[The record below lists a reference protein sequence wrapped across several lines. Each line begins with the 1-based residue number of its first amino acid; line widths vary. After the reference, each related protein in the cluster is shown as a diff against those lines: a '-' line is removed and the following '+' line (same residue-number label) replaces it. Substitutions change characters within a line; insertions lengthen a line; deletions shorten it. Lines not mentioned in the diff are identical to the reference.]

1 MHVLA
6 EWVLVFEQSVV
17 VGVLGDSTAVPLLL
31 VFRVLWNKRFVEP
44 TNLLG
49 GRLLPLGTLL
59 GQVLAI
65 EDALLHRLLFEDALN
80 SGRVEIDLT

>member
-6 EWVLVFEQSVV
+6 EWVLVFEKTVV
-17 VGVLGDSTAVPLLL
+17 VGILGDRTAVSLLL
-31 VFRVLWNKRFVEP
+31 VLGVLWDEWLVEP
-44 TNLLG
+44 ANLLG

-59 GQVLAI
+59 GNVLSV

-80 SGRVEIDLT
+80 SFRVEIDLA